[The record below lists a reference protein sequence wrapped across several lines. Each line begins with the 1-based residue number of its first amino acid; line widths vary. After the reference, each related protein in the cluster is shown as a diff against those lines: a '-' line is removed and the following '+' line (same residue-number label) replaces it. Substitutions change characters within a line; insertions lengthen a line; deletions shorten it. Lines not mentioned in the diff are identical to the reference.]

1 MNNRWGFYCTNKEVI
16 EVSIVVLLI
25 NGRWGLFSD
34 QVCKESARCLWH
46 QATIGC
52 VRHMMRAVSY
62 LLYLSTNIYINY
74 FHLMIGTCNALT
86 VEWTVDCVKNKN
98 KHPTNCSNFMGNSLF
113 VIFNSAIILIINSRQ
128 LGIIKNISP
137 TATSENV
144 VHFKLQPNNCT
155 GEIFLWEN
163 AVSFLAS

>member
-1 MNNRWGFYCTNKEVI
+1 MEDEVC
-16 EVSIVVLLI
+16 SLI
-25 NGRWGLFSD
+25 RCARGQQGACGTRPQLA
-34 QVCKESARCLWH
+34 VCFTWWEPLCNPS
-46 QATIGC
+46 
-52 VRHMMRAVSY
+52 AVSY

-74 FHLMIGTCNALT
+74 FHLMIGTGNALT
-86 VEWTVDCVKNKN
+86 VEWTVDCVKKN

-113 VIFNSAIILIINSRQ
+113 VIFNSAIILIINSKQ
-128 LGIIKNISP
+128 LGIIKDISP